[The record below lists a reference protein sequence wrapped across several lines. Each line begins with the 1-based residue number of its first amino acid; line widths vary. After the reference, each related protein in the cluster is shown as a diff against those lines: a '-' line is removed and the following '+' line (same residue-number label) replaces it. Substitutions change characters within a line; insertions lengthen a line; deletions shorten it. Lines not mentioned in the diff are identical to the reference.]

1 MNTMNTMNTTRYPAM
16 LRVRL
21 NCYELPYHGRTIPV
35 RIKPSPRAIAERH
48 FDLDFRGILA

>member
-1 MNTMNTMNTTRYPAM
+1 MNQTNPTTKHPAM

-21 NCYELPYHGRTIPV
+21 NYYELPHRGRTIPV

-48 FDLDFRGILA
+48 FDLDFRGVL